1 MKKRLLSLLIA
12 VVSLFAI
19 MAAPVSAQEQS
30 ASFSYDSSLLTSG
43 PVVVYDKDIPTVYAN
58 ADQEITPYLTYLT
71 QASCNL
77 TIKDGIVSFYGT
89 VSMYR
94 SKWTRII
101 LTLQRSTNGYTWT
114 DVPDMEWQEVFYT
127 NGGHSIMKDI
137 SGLPGGYYYRVHN
150 EASALDTNYAVL
162 ETVNLYSRMEYKS

>member
-1 MKKRLLSLLIA
+1 MKKRLFSLLI
-12 VVSLFAI
+12 VVASLFAI

-30 ASFSYDSSLLTSG
+30 ESYSYDSSLLPSG

-77 TIKDGIVSFYGT
+77 TIKDGIMSFYGT

-94 SKWTRII
+94 
-101 LTLQRSTNGYTWT
+101 
-114 DVPDMEWQEVFYT
+114 
-127 NGGHSIMKDI
+127 
-137 SGLPGGYYYRVHN
+137 
-150 EASALDTNYAVL
+150 
-162 ETVNLYSRMEYKS
+162 